1 MEMKKYKLG
10 EIADIIVGY
19 PFESAKFNTDG
30 NGVLLVRGMNVS
42 ERFLRFGDEAR
53 YWNYIT
59 DDLKP
64 YYLKENDIV
73 IGMDGSKVGKNFAL
87 VKKEDLPLVLVQ
99 RVACIRAK
107 RDYDQRYIWQYVSSK
122 RFIEYVNTIKTG
134 SSIPHISGNQ
144 ISNFPIFVPDLQ
156 SQQKIAAVLSA
167 LDDKIALN
175 RRMNAKLEQMAKRL
189 YEHWF
194 VQFDFPVSCHSELVS
209 KSHSEEMLN
218 QVQHDERIKPYKSSG
233 GKMVWNEEL
242 KREIPEGWEVKKL
255 GDLFTTNRG
264 VSYSTKTITGE
275 IGIPMINLASFS
287 PDGSYKIDG
296 IKIYTGEYTEEKLLK
311 PFDLVMCN
319 TQQTAIDFSKDII
332 GKALLVPDIFKGD
345 ITSSHH
351 VNTLKVQNEK
361 LKFYL
366 YRLFNTDYF
375 HAYISHYASGTN
387 IMGLDFAGVENY
399 SAVIPSEEILSKF
412 ADFTLD
418 IEKKKSEIIRQNK
431 KLISLRD
438 RLLPLLMN
446 GQVEVR

>member
-1 MEMKKYKLG
+1 MKTYKLRELL
-10 EIADIIVGY
+10 EIKNGRDHKGLNSGIY
-19 PFESAKFNTDG
+19 PVYGSGGIMRYVDSFLYDKPS
-30 NGVLLVRGMNVS
+30 VLLPRKGTLDNIQYTDKPFWTVDTIYYTEVNS
-42 ERFLRFGDEAR
+42 EKVNA
-53 YWNYIT
+53 
-59 DDLKP
+59 
-64 YYLKENDIV
+64 YYLYNYLKLLDLSNLDSGTGVPSMTFDSYYNLNV
-73 IGMDGSKVGKNFAL
+73 IIP
-87 VKKEDLPLVLVQ
+87 PL
-99 RVACIRAK
+99 
-107 RDYDQRYIWQYVSSK
+107 
-122 RFIEYVNTIKTG
+122 E
-134 SSIPHISGNQ
+134 
-144 ISNFPIFVPDLQ
+144 

-175 RRMNAKLEQMAKRL
+175 RRLNAKLEQMAKRL
-189 YEHWF
+189 YDHWF
-194 VQFDFPVSCHSELVS
+194 VQFDFPNE
-209 KSHSEEMLN
+209 N
-218 QVQHDERIKPYKSSG
+218 GKPYKASG

-255 GDLFTTNRG
+255 GTLFTTNRG
-264 VSYSTKTITGE
+264 ISYSTKTITGNK
-275 IGIPMINLASFS
+275 GIPMINLASFS

-296 IKIYTGEYTEEKLLK
+296 IKIYTGEYTEEKTLK

-332 GKALLVPDIFKGD
+332 GKALLVPDIFEGD

-366 YRLFNTDYF
+366 YHLFNTDYF

-418 IEKKKSEIIRQNK
+418 IEMKKSEIIRENT
-431 KLISLRD
+431 KLVALRD

-446 GQVEVR
+446 GQVEVK

>member
-1 MEMKKYKLG
+1 MKKYKLG
-10 EIADIIVGY
+10 DILELQRGYDLPHSEMEEGNVPVAGSSGIIGYHSISKIDPPCITIGRSGSVGKLFFYNEAIWPHNTSLYIKSFKNNNEKYIFYLLKTVDFERLCDSSVVPSLNRNFVYPIKVPFYDNIAD
-19 PFESAKFNTDG
+19 
-30 NGVLLVRGMNVS
+30 
-42 ERFLRFGDEAR
+42 
-53 YWNYIT
+53 
-59 DDLKP
+59 
-64 YYLKENDIV
+64 
-73 IGMDGSKVGKNFAL
+73 
-87 VKKEDLPLVLVQ
+87 
-99 RVACIRAK
+99 
-107 RDYDQRYIWQYVSSK
+107 
-122 RFIEYVNTIKTG
+122 
-134 SSIPHISGNQ
+134 
-144 ISNFPIFVPDLQ
+144 
-156 SQQKIAAVLSA
+156 QQKIAAVLSS

-175 RRMNAKLEQMAKRL
+175 NRINAKLEQMAKRL
-189 YEHWF
+189 YDYWF
-194 VQFDFPVSCHSELVS
+194 VQFDFP
-209 KSHSEEMLN
+209 N
-218 QVQHDERIKPYKSSG
+218 ADGKPYKSTG

-255 GDLFTTNRG
+255 GELFTTNRG
-264 VSYSTKTITGE
+264 VSYSTKTITGD

-296 IKIYTGEYTEEKLLK
+296 IKTYTGEYTEEKVLK

-332 GKALLVPDIFKGD
+332 GKALLVPDIFEGD

-351 VNTLKVQNEK
+351 VNTLKVHNEK

-375 HAYISHYASGTN
+375 HAYISHFASGTN

-418 IEKKKSEIIRQNK
+418 IEKKKSEIIRENK

-446 GQVEVR
+446 GQVIVN

>member
-10 EIADIIVGY
+10 DILELQRGYDLPHSEMEEGNVPVAGSSGIIGYHSISKIDPPCITIGRSGSVGKLFFYNEAIWPHNTSLYIKSFKNNNEKYIFYLLKTVDFERLCDSSVVPSLNRNFVYPIKVPFYDNIAD
-19 PFESAKFNTDG
+19 
-30 NGVLLVRGMNVS
+30 
-42 ERFLRFGDEAR
+42 
-53 YWNYIT
+53 
-59 DDLKP
+59 
-64 YYLKENDIV
+64 
-73 IGMDGSKVGKNFAL
+73 
-87 VKKEDLPLVLVQ
+87 
-99 RVACIRAK
+99 
-107 RDYDQRYIWQYVSSK
+107 
-122 RFIEYVNTIKTG
+122 
-134 SSIPHISGNQ
+134 
-144 ISNFPIFVPDLQ
+144 
-156 SQQKIAAVLSA
+156 QQKIAAVLSS

-175 RRMNAKLEQMAKRL
+175 NRINAKLEQMAKRL
-189 YEHWF
+189 YDYWF
-194 VQFDFPVSCHSELVS
+194 VQFDFP
-209 KSHSEEMLN
+209 N
-218 QVQHDERIKPYKSSG
+218 ADGKPYKSTG

-255 GDLFTTNRG
+255 GELFTTNRG
-264 VSYSTKTITGE
+264 VSYSTKTITGD

-296 IKIYTGEYTEEKLLK
+296 IKTYTGEYTEEKVLK

-332 GKALLVPDIFKGD
+332 GKALLVPDIFEGD

-351 VNTLKVQNEK
+351 VNTLKVHNEK

-375 HAYISHYASGTN
+375 HAYISHFASGTN

-418 IEKKKSEIIRQNK
+418 IEKKKSEIIRENK

-446 GQVEVR
+446 GQVIVN